1 MKKSEEK
8 GIRTGA
14 VERKT
19 KETDIKIELA
29 LDGRGKAT
37 VDTGVGFFDHML
49 TALSVHSGIS
59 MSIKVTGDLNVD
71 CHHTIEDTGI
81 ALGQAL
87 GKALGDKSGIARYG
101 TAYIPMDEALAMASL
116 DISNRPF
123 LVFNCDFSNQSCGD
137 YDLCMTEEFF
147 RAFAFN
153 SGMTLHINLLYG
165 SNDHHKA
172 EAVYKAVAHALKT
185 AVQENSDGT
194 ALSTKGVL

>member
-1 MKKSEEK
+1 MDKIIRK
-8 GIRTGA
+8 GEVVRT
-14 VERKT
+14 T
-19 KETDIKIELA
+19 KETDIAISVT
-29 LDGRGKAT
+29 LDNKGTA
-37 VDTGVGFFDHML
+37 VIDTGIGFFDHML

-59 MSIKVTGDLNVD
+59 MAIKVKGDLHVD

-87 GKALGDKSGIARYG
+87 FKALGSKSGIVRYG
-101 TAYIPMDEALAMASL
+101 TAYIPMDESLAMCSL
-116 DISNRPF
+116 DLSNRPF
-123 LVFNCDFSNQSCGD
+123 LVFNCEFTNQSCGG

-153 SGMTLHINLLYG
+153 AGITMHINLLYG

-185 AVQENSDGT
+185 AVTENKDGAT
-194 ALSTKGVL
+194 LSTKGVL

>member
-1 MKKSEEK
+1 MNDFL
-8 GIRTGA
+8 RTGTIT
-14 VERKT
+14 RTT
-19 KETDIKIELA
+19 KETDINISVT
-29 LDGRGKAT
+29 LDGMGKA
-37 VDTGVGFFDHML
+37 DISTGIGFFDHML

-59 MSIKVTGDLNVD
+59 MTIKVKGDLHVD

-87 GKALGDKSGIARYG
+87 GIALGNKSGIVRYG
-101 TAYIPMDEALAMASL
+101 TAYIPMDESLAMASL
-116 DISNRPF
+116 DLSNRPF
-123 LVFNCDFSNQSCGD
+123 LVFNCDFTNQSCGE

-153 SGMTLHINLLYG
+153 SGITLHINLLYG

-185 AVQENSDGT
+185 AVARN
-194 ALSTKGVL
+194 

>member
-1 MKKSEEK
+1 MNMDIRK
-8 GIRTGA
+8 GSMIRA
-14 VERKT
+14 T
-19 KETDIKIELA
+19 KETDIAVEVI
-29 LDGRGKAT
+29 LDGAGNA
-37 VDTGVGFFDHML
+37 DISTGIGFFDHML

-59 MSIKVTGDLNVD
+59 MKVRVKGDLEVD

-87 GKALGDKSGIARYG
+87 NKALGAKAGIVRYG
-101 TAYIPMDEALAMASL
+101 TAYIPMDESLAMSSL
-116 DISNRPF
+116 DLSNRPF
-123 LVFNCDFSNQSCGD
+123 LVFNCEFTNQSCGG

-165 SNDHHKA
+165 SNDHHKC

-185 AVQENSDGT
+185 AVSLNADGST
-194 ALSTKGVL
+194 LSTKGVL

>member
-1 MKKSEEK
+1 MREA
-8 GIRTGA
+8 T
-14 VERKT
+14 VERNT
-19 KETDIKIELA
+19 RETQISITVA
-29 LDGRGKAT
+29 LDGKGTASI
-37 VDTGVGFFDHML
+37 DTGIGFFDHML

-59 MSIKVTGDLNVD
+59 MNIKVKGDLQVD

-81 ALGQAL
+81 AIGQAL
-87 GKALGDKSGIARYG
+87 GKALGSKAGIVRYG
-101 TAYIPMDEALAMASL
+101 TAYIPMDESLAMASL
-116 DISNRPF
+116 DLSNRPF
-123 LVFNCDFSNQSCGD
+123 LVFNCDFTNQSCGG

-185 AVQENSDGT
+185 AVSENADGST
-194 ALSTKGVL
+194 LSTKGVL

>member
-1 MKKSEEK
+1 MRI
-8 GIRTGA
+8 GTI
-14 VERKT
+14 ERQT
-19 KETDIKIELA
+19 KETQISVGVN
-29 LDGRGKAT
+29 LDGKGKAEIN
-37 VDTGVGFFDHML
+37 TGIGFFDHML

-59 MSIKVTGDLNVD
+59 MKVNVKGDLDVD

-87 GKALGDKSGIARYG
+87 AKALGTKSGIARYG
-101 TAYIPMDEALAMASL
+101 TAYIPMDESLAMASL
-116 DISNRPF
+116 DLSNRPF
-123 LVFNCDFSNQSCGD
+123 LVFNCEFTNQSCGD

-165 SNDHHKA
+165 TNDHHKA

-185 AVQENSDGT
+185 AVTENNDGST
-194 ALSTKGVL
+194 LSTKGVL